1 MNQREKLLLVGIG
14 SIVALWFGWG
24 LFNSYQDGYDR
35 RVRELAELD
44 ATLFDAGVDARRAR
58 QSLRR
63 LESYQEQSLPAD
75 PDVARSVYSAWL
87 IDTIQKSGL
96 ELGSV
101 KFAAMREYEEAATT
115 LTFTATASG
124 KPEAVVKLLD
134 AYYRLGV
141 LHQLTNLQL
150 RPGNEE
156 GDEWSL
162 TFTSVAMVISGAT
175 RDAGL
180 PETPHE
186 PARLAKPAVEDYV
199 ESVVGRNLFASY
211 TPPPPP
217 KPAPTAVVKETPKP
231 APSPP
236 PFDDAEH
243 AALSGIVGYGDAY
256 EAWVV
261 IRTTG
266 ETLRLHNGDALNV
279 GQFKGR
285 VESVGQRAMTVV
297 AEDGAKFT
305 VDLGE
310 MIGAARKAA
319 KDAA

>member
-1 MNQREKLLLVGIG
+1 MNQREKILLAGIG
-14 SIVALWFGWG
+14 AIVVLWFGWG

-44 ATLFDAGVDARRAR
+44 ESLFDAGVDARRAR

-63 LESYQEQSLPAD
+63 LESYQEQSLPSD

-101 KFAAMREYEEAATT
+101 KFAAMREYEEAATS
-115 LTFTATASG
+115 LTFTATATG

-217 KPAPTAVVKETPKP
+217 KPAPTTVVKETPKP

-243 AALSGIVGYGDAY
+243 AALSAVVGYGDAY
-256 EAWVV
+256 EAWITV
-261 IRTTG
+261 RTTG
-266 ETLRLHNGDALNV
+266 ITLRVHDGDALEV

-310 MIGAARKAA
+310 MIGAAQKAS

>member
-1 MNQREKLLLVGIG
+1 MNQREKILLAGIG
-14 SIVALWFGWG
+14 AIVVLWFGWG

-44 ATLFDAGVDARRAR
+44 ESLFNAGVDARRAR

-63 LESYQEQSLPAD
+63 LESYQEQSLPTD

-96 ELGSV
+96 VLGSV
-101 KFAAMREYEEAATT
+101 KFAAMREYEEAATS
-115 LTFTATASG
+115 LTFTATATG

-141 LHQLTNLQL
+141 LHQITNLQL

-162 TFTSVAMVISGAT
+162 TFTSVAMVVSGAT

-180 PETPHE
+180 PEAPHD
-186 PARLAKPAVEDYV
+186 PVRLAKPAVEDYV

-217 KPAPTAVVKETPKP
+217 KPAPTTVVKETPKP

-243 AALSGIVGYGDAY
+243 AALSGIVGYGDAF

-266 ETLRLHNGDALNV
+266 ETLRLHNGDQLKV

-285 VESVGQRAMTVV
+285 VESVGQREMTVV

-305 VDLGE
+305 VALGE
-310 MIGAARKAA
+310 MIGEARKAS

>member
-1 MNQREKLLLVGIG
+1 MNQREKFLLAGIG
-14 SIVALWFGWG
+14 AIVALWFGWG

-44 ATLFDAGVDARRAR
+44 EALFDAGVDARRAR
-58 QSLRR
+58 QSVQR
-63 LESYQEQSLPAD
+63 LESYQEQSLPSD
-75 PDVARSVYSAWL
+75 PDVARSVYAAWL
-87 IDTIQKSGL
+87 IDTIQQSGL

-101 KFAAMREYEEAATT
+101 KFAAMREYEEAATA

-124 KPEAVVKLLD
+124 EPDAIVKLLD
-134 AYYRLGV
+134 AYYRLDV

-150 RPGNEE
+150 RPGNEA

-162 TFTSVAMVISGAT
+162 TFTSVAMVVSGAT
-175 RDAGL
+175 REGGL
-180 PETPHE
+180 PETPRD
-186 PARLAKPAVEDYV
+186 PARLSKPAAEDYV
-199 ESVVGRNLFASY
+199 QSVVGRNLFASY

-217 KPAPTAVVKETPKP
+217 PPKPTTVVKETPKP
-231 APSPP
+231 APTPP

-261 IRTTG
+261 VRTTG
-266 ETLRLHNGDALNV
+266 VTLRLHDGDAIEV

-285 VESVGQRAMTVV
+285 VESVGQREMTVV

-305 VDLGE
+305 VALGE
-310 MIGAARKAA
+310 MIREAQKGA